1 MVITSTCSSN
11 KIIFFPRGRKE
22 GGDSEERKPIAF
34 ARPFLRHRLSSK
46 DDESQK
52 IPGLYQNVANEDL
65 AVENFVSPPNLGYH
79 SVNATIK

>member
-1 MVITSTCSSN
+1 MVGFDLLVKLGLTCSSN

-22 GGDSEERKPIAF
+22 GGDSEERKPIAL

-65 AVENFVSPPNLGYH
+65 AMENFVFHLP
-79 SVNATIK
+79 T